1 MLPSMLLEQV
11 VEVPLSM
18 ADRNISVYVGMGVEK
33 GDKLG
38 RDRGSF
44 ARIEEDSRADLLQ
57 EADKSVCPGS

>member
-1 MLPSMLLEQV
+1 M
-11 VEVPLSM
+11 EVPLSM